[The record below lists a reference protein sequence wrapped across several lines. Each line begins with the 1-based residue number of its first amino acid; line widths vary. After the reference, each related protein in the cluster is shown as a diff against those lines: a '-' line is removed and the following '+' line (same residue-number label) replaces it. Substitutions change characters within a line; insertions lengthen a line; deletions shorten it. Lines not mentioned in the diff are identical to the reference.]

1 MGIIADRFKAQLD
14 EMKARHAQTDR
25 EIAVLKREVDESLAA
40 LIASTDELLKNWVQ
54 LPRYLYLG
62 FFVSIFT

>member
-14 EMKARHAQTDR
+14 EMKVRHAQTDR

-40 LIASTDELLKNWVQ
+40 LLASTDELLKN
-54 LPRYLYLG
+54 
-62 FFVSIFT
+62 